1 MAAATAAFSLSYRQ
15 PWTALMDDHPL
26 THDRWALPDDPEHG
40 VVRFADLRKMERAC
54 QGIWAIARIVG
65 NNANE
70 PDATGAQPLDAWVVS
85 NLIGGVESL
94 CDHLADLV
102 GSALDET
109 QLNFV
114 STATPKPIH

>member
-1 MAAATAAFSLSYRQ
+1 MN
-15 PWTALMDDHPL
+15 DHPN
-26 THDRWALPDDPEHG
+26 TYDRWALPDDPEHG
-40 VVRFADLRKMERAC
+40 TVRLNDLRKMERAC

-65 NNANE
+65 NSATE

-102 GSALDET
+102 GSALDGT
-109 QLNFV
+109 QLNFRSV
-114 STATPKPIH
+114 ATPKPSH

>member
-1 MAAATAAFSLSYRQ
+1 
-15 PWTALMDDHPL
+15 MDDHPL
-26 THDRWALPDDPEHG
+26 THDRWALPDDPEYG